1 MLSSSTCLCRKQAHV
16 RLPEAGTRCA
26 RQPGLGCPSV
36 ATSTRRP
43 HVAHSQSVVPGTR
56 AKVVAAS
63 SAAPAGAIAYPG
75 GRPGPLEWLRQRL
88 SSPYDT
94 EIFTVATPAFAG
106 LALEPVVSA
115 FNAGLVGH
123 LGTLQLSAVSLG
135 TTALNSFTFLFS
147 FLIFLTVPD
156 IAAAAGKGD
165 EDEVS
170 RVVCRSVWVALAC
183 GLTVSAAVFCNAATI
198 VNALHPPE
206 PTVAALATT
215 YMQVRSLGIPAALLG
230 FVATGV
236 FRGFKDTRTPLF
248 GVATSVAVSFGLHV
262 LLLNVLHLDVWGAAA
277 ASLAASLCSCGV
289 MMGLIARTGRVRRR
303 HLLTPPAWADVSPL
317 LQRGA
322 VLSFKNMV
330 AFGMILFASTL
341 CVRMGAAFQASFEV
355 IRQLWMLS
363 MPMFE
368 CFNVATQ
375 SLCAAALGR
384 EDRDTARALLGR
396 LLTLGMGVGA
406 VVGLLVWAAHG
417 PLIAFFTSDPAV
429 VAHVMVSLPLI
440 CIFFPIDAAGSILDG
455 SLLAAKQSNY
465 TAAVQIVGS
474 VVQYGL
480 LMYVAAGSGGHVTTL
495 SIWVAIKV
503 MSFVR
508 FGGGALRNYASPKS
522 AYAPLPPA
530 PPTED
535 EAEGE
540 AEGPGA
546 GPAAATAPAV
556 VETAATATATAAS
569 SASRASVS
577 DGEEGAAALAAAAVE
592 EAAAEEEGNKQQG
605 QQQGQEG
612 RRALLPQPAT
622 VGAGVA
628 ATTAAAAAVAAA
640 AAAATIATSA
650 APGAAG

>member
-1 MLSSSTCLCRKQAHV
+1 MRPA
-16 RLPEAGTRCA
+16 A
-26 RQPGLGCPSV
+26 RERSAV
-36 ATSTRRP
+36 AT
-43 HVAHSQSVVPGTR
+43 
-56 AKVVAAS
+56 AA
-63 SAAPAGAIAYPG
+63 AAAAAAGEMDYPG
-75 GRPGPLEWLRQRL
+75 GRPGPVAWLKQKL
-88 SSPYDT
+88 SSPYDK
-94 EIFTVATPAFAG
+94 EIFAVAMPAYAG

-170 RVVCRSVWVALAC
+170 RVVCRSIWVALAC
-183 GLTVSAAVFCNAATI
+183 GLSMSALVFCNAAAI

-206 PTVAALATT
+206 PTVAALATQ

-262 LLLNVLHLDVWGAAA
+262 LMLNVLHLDVWGAAA
-277 ASLAASLCSCGV
+277 ASLAASVSSCTV
-289 MMGLIARTGRVRRR
+289 MMALIARSGRVRRR
-303 HLLTPPAWADVSPL
+303 HLLMPPAWADVSPL

-363 MPMFE
+363 MPLFE

-384 EDRDTARALLGR
+384 EDPGTARALLGR
-396 LLTLGMGVGA
+396 LLSLGVGVGA
-406 VVGLLVWAAHG
+406 AVGAVVWAAHG
-417 PLIAFFTSDPAV
+417 PLISFFTSDPAV
-429 VAHVMVSLPLI
+429 VAHVLVSLPLI

-480 LMYVAAGSGGHVTTL
+480 LMYVASGSGGHVTTL
-495 SIWVAIKV
+495 SIWLAIKV
-503 MSFVR
+503 MSLMR
-508 FGGGALRNYASPKS
+508 FAGGALRNYASPKS
-522 AYAPLPPA
+522 AYRSPPPSA
-530 PPTED
+530 PTED
-535 EAEGE
+535 DEPA
-540 AEGPGA
+540 GA
-546 GPAAATAPAV
+546 A
-556 VETAATATATAAS
+556 
-569 SASRASVS
+569 
-577 DGEEGAAALAAAAVE
+577 GAAAAAGGAVAAASVATVSAGASDEEE
-592 EAAAEEEGNKQQG
+592 EAGSQQRNEGQQQHGHEG
-605 QQQGQEG
+605 QQQGSPMH
-612 RRALLPQPAT
+612 PQPMTVVASAT
-622 VGAGVA
+622 
-628 ATTAAAAAVAAA
+628 VAAA
-640 AAAATIATSA
+640 AAAATLATSA
-650 APGAAG
+650 ASGAA